1 MNHGSLKKIV
11 SLGIL
16 WLAFTPAFAQ
26 ENGKQATL
34 WYAGI
39 QGGMPFGISQ
49 FSSFSAGKAHAGYA
63 IGLHGG
69 YRFNSLFLWRRKPLG
84 AACGK
89 GRGIVAWII
98 GLGRTATATKPPW
111 QA

>member
-39 QGGMPFGISQ
+39 QGGVPFGIS
-49 FSSFSAGKAHAGYA
+49 
-63 IGLHGG
+63 
-69 YRFNSLFLWRRKPLG
+69 
-84 AACGK
+84 
-89 GRGIVAWII
+89 
-98 GLGRTATATKPPW
+98 
-111 QA
+111 